1 MFNMIYKYVPSYG
14 RNYVNEVINL
24 VCTAACGL
32 TKTQVVFDK
41 AAITLDE
48 KELMIVVSSSDC
60 SEKYKDIEYTIQV
73 DYSAVKDGVEVLAEL
88 IDEQVKEQNEW
99 IDSLK
104 EQGAKEAKQQKLTR
118 LKEKDIHEVA
128 DTYYANSSLMRD
140 LKRFC
145 YEFINLANFPKGAFV
160 VTIKIKGTMLRFSV
174 CETSSSIPLRY
185 EIPLMLYERGPEA
198 ALEYVRLKEA
208 KN

>member
-14 RNYVNEVINL
+14 NGYRNEVINL

-48 KELMIVVSSSDC
+48 KQLVLVVSSAAYN
-60 SEKYKDIEYTIQV
+60 EKYKDIEYTIQV
-73 DYSAVKDGVEVLAEL
+73 DYSAVKDDVKVLAQL

-118 LKEKDIHEVA
+118 LKEKDIDEVA
-128 DTYYANSSLMRD
+128 ATYYANSNLMRD
-140 LKRFC
+140 LKQFC
-145 YEFINLANFPKGAFV
+145 YEFIRLANFPKSAFP
-160 VTIKIKGTMLRFSV
+160 VTIKLRGTMLRFSV

-185 EIPLMLYERGPEA
+185 EIPLLLYNRGPEA

-208 KN
+208 KR